1 MPFRKH
7 AERAAVVIALIFG
20 GGLALAAAAPESLKE
35 GGNPPGERL
44 QKTDTLEHQEAA
56 DRAALG
62 AQSETIRAMS
72 NRQAALAKQVRR
84 AQEADR
90 VQEQRIETMEASNRS
105 AAYQNTLATVFN
117 TLGMVLGVIGGT
129 LLAGAQL
136 TARQERIS
144 TLRQLPP
151 IHDMATR
158 NIQYEPVLNF
168 FAILGSITLSIGF
181 VLQLVGT
188 LIASPLSIVAMV
200 VIGSIAIAS
209 STWILWF
216 FLGQTHGQ
224 TRTEKLSTIQ
234 QNIRKNIL
242 QPIAQPLA
250 GRRGATCEV
259 CCRKLSANDAE
270 VWWLAEENLPE
281 FPYLHAPYA
290 LHYGHR
296 ACLPQCEDYALYY
309 AQPHRYTNHTFHRES
324 PETFIRD
331 AAPNLR
337 SWYTQQ
343 REYWAQKTNNSNI
356 DTPYEAHLARV
367 VEAVSSLTSYPNAN
381 A

>member
-1 MPFRKH
+1 MSSRQ
-7 AERAAVVIALIFG
+7 IAL
-20 GGLALAAAAPESLKE
+20 AE
-35 GGNPPGERL
+35 
-44 QKTDTLEHQEAA
+44 
-56 DRAALG
+56 
-62 AQSETIRAMS
+62 
-72 NRQAALAKQVRR
+72 QVRR
-84 AQEADR
+84 AQEVAR

-105 AAYQNTLATVFN
+105 AAYQNALATVFN
-117 TLGMVLGVIGGT
+117 ILGMALGVIGGT

-144 TLRQLPP
+144 TLSQLPP
-151 IHDMATR
+151 IHDIATR
-158 NIQYEPVLNF
+158 NIEYEPVLNF

-181 VLQLVGT
+181 VLQLCGT
-188 LIASPLSIVAMV
+188 LIASPLSIEAMV
-200 VIGSIAIAS
+200 VIGAIAMAS

-216 FLGQTHGQ
+216 FLGRTYSQ

-242 QPIAQPLA
+242 QPIVQRLA
-250 GRRGATCEV
+250 GRPSATCEV

-290 LHYGHR
+290 FHYGHR
-296 ACLPQCEDYALYY
+296 DCLPQCEDYALYY

-331 AAPNLR
+331 AAPKLR
-337 SWYTQQ
+337 SWYRQQ
-343 REYWAQKTNNSNI
+343 REYWAQKTHKSNF

-367 VEAVSSLTSYPNAN
+367 VEAISSLTSHPNAN